1 MSRRRATNGDASL
14 IDNDQVSIRSRSP
27 ELGLRLAKILDPGRP
42 GRINYL
48 WPPQGVYLPD
58 LTATVQPQGRP
69 MMRDTMFPDTASGAQ
84 QRRIAPATLP
94 PVTCAPWCTDGEG
107 HRDELMWEDQYCS
120 SDEVRVEV
128 SAMPVVETARGLD
141 RSHLLVGLT
150 TGAPGT
156 PARLTLNTD
165 NLHQTHDI
173 NLTFLEATHLAFSVL
188 ALTGAPSARE
198 AAQVLTSYQ
207 TLDPERQ
214 QRLALEAMRL
224 MTEQAA
230 ARQAS

>member
-1 MSRRRATNGDASL
+1 
-14 IDNDQVSIRSRSP
+14 
-27 ELGLRLAKILDPGRP
+27 
-42 GRINYL
+42 
-48 WPPQGVYLPD
+48 
-58 LTATVQPQGRP
+58 
-69 MMRDTMFPDTASGAQ
+69 MRDTMFPDTTSGAQ

-94 PVTCAPWCTDGEG
+94 P
-107 HRDELMWEDQYCS
+107 
-120 SDEVRVEV
+120 
-128 SAMPVVETARGLD
+128 ARGLD
-141 RSHLLVGLT
+141 QSHLLVGLT

-156 PARLTLNTD
+156 PARVTLNTD

-173 NLTFLEATHLAFSVL
+173 NLTYLEATQLAFSVL

-230 ARQAS
+230 ERQAS

>member
-1 MSRRRATNGDASL
+1 
-14 IDNDQVSIRSRSP
+14 
-27 ELGLRLAKILDPGRP
+27 
-42 GRINYL
+42 
-48 WPPQGVYLPD
+48 
-58 LTATVQPQGRP
+58 
-69 MMRDTMFPDTASGAQ
+69 MRDTMFPDMTSGAQ
-84 QRRIAPATLP
+84 QSRIAPATLP
-94 PVTCAPWCTDGEG
+94 PVTGAPWCTDGEG

-141 RSHLLVGLT
+141 QSHLLVGLT

-156 PARLTLNTD
+156 PARVTLNTD

-173 NLTFLEATHLAFSVL
+173 NLTFLEATQLAFSVL

>member
-1 MSRRRATNGDASL
+1 
-14 IDNDQVSIRSRSP
+14 
-27 ELGLRLAKILDPGRP
+27 
-42 GRINYL
+42 
-48 WPPQGVYLPD
+48 
-58 LTATVQPQGRP
+58 
-69 MMRDTMFPDTASGAQ
+69 MRNTMCPDTTSGAQ
-84 QRRIAPATLP
+84 QHRIAPATLP
-94 PVTCAPWCTDGEG
+94 PVACAPWCIDGEG

-120 SDEVRVEV
+120 SDEVRVDV
-128 SAMPVVETARGLD
+128 SAMPVADTAHGLD

-156 PARLTLNTD
+156 PARVTLNTD
-165 NLHQTHDI
+165 NLHQTYDI

-198 AAQVLTSYQ
+198 AAKVLTSYQ
-207 TLDPERQ
+207 ALDPERQ

-230 ARQAS
+230 ELRAS

>member
-1 MSRRRATNGDASL
+1 
-14 IDNDQVSIRSRSP
+14 
-27 ELGLRLAKILDPGRP
+27 
-42 GRINYL
+42 
-48 WPPQGVYLPD
+48 
-58 LTATVQPQGRP
+58 
-69 MMRDTMFPDTASGAQ
+69 MRDTMFPEMTSGAQ
-84 QRRIAPATLP
+84 GTRIAPATLP

-107 HRDELMWEDQYCS
+107 HRDELLWEDQYCS

-150 TGAPGT
+150 TGEPGT